1 MSNALQIAVIDGH
14 ELVRRGFRDLVRD
27 HPQLQVSCEAVSI
40 ADGLSLNLRGLDLVV
55 IGSRLPDGNG
65 FELARQFLSQ
75 RPKLNI
81 ALLASKYDDLSISS
95 AVENGLRGVLA
106 KSMSDNELVN
116 AIIRA
121 AGGSSLISR
130 EQRERVNI
138 RQLRHLDNDVRVE
151 SLSAQEARI
160 LSLIGEGMSNKEI
173 ATEMFLAEKT
183 VKNYVTKMLS
193 KLGFTRRTEAALFA
207 YSRYLNMGD
216 LD

>member
-1 MSNALQIAVIDGH
+1 MYK
-14 ELVRRGFRDLVRD
+14 
-27 HPQLQVSCEAVSI
+27 
-40 ADGLSLNLRGLDLVV
+40 
-55 IGSRLPDGNG
+55 
-65 FELARQFLSQ
+65 RQ
-75 RPKLNI
+75 
-81 ALLASKYDDLSISS
+81 
-95 AVENGLRGVLA
+95 
-106 KSMSDNELVN
+106 
-116 AIIRA
+116 
-121 AGGSSLISR
+121 GSSLISR

-173 ATEMFLAEKT
+173 AAEMFLAEKT

-207 YSRYLNMGD
+207 YSRYLNMSD